1 MNNRIIFTT
10 SDKATEQIRL
20 LEKSNHLIVMLEGSK
35 IKSRRD
41 FFGAIEESL
50 NFPGKC
56 EGLFTR
62 FDDWITDLGWLEKG
76 TGICIAINSFSEF
89 LSDDIEFRDMLLEDF
104 EEDILPFWE
113 NEVVNVIK
121 GGSPRSFVVVLID

>member
-1 MNNRIIFTT
+1 M
-10 SDKATEQIRL
+10 QIRL

-35 IKSRRD
+35 IKSKRD
-41 FFGAIEESL
+41 FFSAIEQSL

-56 EGLFTR
+56 EGLFSR

-76 TGICIAINSFSEF
+76 KGICIAINSFLEF
-89 LSDDIEFRDMLLEDF
+89 LSDDIEFKNMLLEDF